1 VIEYVATAKPH
12 IIEKKVF
19 LQGGTGDTN
28 LIPGGKTK
36 S

>member
-1 VIEYVATAKPH
+1 VNEYVAIANPY

-28 LIPGGKTK
+28 LTPGVKTK